1 MRHNRDWR
9 KLNRT
14 ASHRRAMLRNMVT
27 SLFAEERIRT
37 TSAKAKEARRVAE
50 RIITFARRG
59 DLSARRHVAKTVN
72 DPVVL
77 KKLFDEIAPRYVERP
92 GGYTR
97 ILKVG
102 IRRGDAAQ
110 EAILELVGSEEGRKK
125 KGKARKKRQKVEVPA
140 PPGEQKGKA
149 KKKAEAGE
157 AAGEA
162 VAEAGEEPS
171 GAEEAGETAGA
182 GTVAGEKASGA
193 EANEKAAGNGKPDAA
208 EKEKPEKGEKK

>member
-50 RIITFARRG
+50 RMITFARRG

-77 KKLFDEIAPRYVERP
+77 KKLFDEIAPRYMERP

-102 IRRGDAAQ
+102 VRHGDAAQ
-110 EAILELVGSEEGRKK
+110 AAILELVGSEEGRKK
-125 KGKARKKRQKVEVPA
+125 KGKVRKKRPKVDVPA
-140 PPGEQKGKA
+140 PPVSQKGKA
-149 KKKAEAGE
+149 KKKAGEIPEEPAE
-157 AAGEA
+157 AAET
-162 VAEAGEEPS
+162 AEAAP
-171 GAEEAGETAGA
+171 AEEAGAEGKD
-182 GTVAGEKASGA
+182 AGEGEPVKEG
-193 EANEKAAGNGKPDAA
+193 ETGKDTGKEEPAAAK
-208 EKEKPEKGEKK
+208 KKPEKGKVK